1 MMTSD
6 GWTSLDMGRDDVEGV
21 VSAAEVGTQFGELM
35 QRVVDQQET
44 VIVERDG
51 DPQVAIM
58 PVTEYERLRGLAEPE
73 DWWDKVLRV
82 RELIRLEL
90 GDRELPP
97 VEEVIRQMREER
109 DEQLLENLRGYGD
122 RISVRSI
129 PE

>member
-1 MMTSD
+1 ME
-6 GWTSLDMGRDDVEGV
+6 RV
-21 VSAAEVGTQFGELM
+21 VSAAEVGAQFGELM
-35 QRVVDQQET
+35 RRVVDQQET
-44 VIVERDG
+44 VIVQRDG
-51 DPQVAIM
+51 DPQVVVL
-58 PVTEYERLRGLAEPE
+58 PVAEYERLTATSASQ
-73 DWWDKVLRV
+73 DWWDKVLHV

-122 RISVRSI
+122 RISVRST